1 MMSTVVNPVEESNA
15 VLNGVPAA
23 EIRSQLDLILRS
35 RAFIQSHRI
44 RRFLQFVVEESLLGQ
59 PHRLKEYLIGLE
71 VFDRREAFDPRVD
84 SIVRVEARRLRY
96 KLDEYYRTE
105 GREDAIRIIL
115 RKGSYIPIFEYRSAS
130 NGITPSSARRSLEL
144 SLCSLAN
151 ATAESGSPEATAAAE
166 EIQRRLAHVLIKEG
180 CFQVVVKPP
189 SQTSLNQGTNQ
200 AGINQVQNPAVG
212 EDGPISEVPGL
223 SAATAGTSP
232 ADYVAQG
239 SIEFHDN
246 SFRMLLQLQQSADG
260 SYIWSETVDG
270 PLQDLSCIDRLAQ
283 QLLRDLAAP
292 SRDSAARRQSERKE
306 SCDSYLQG
314 RYHWKLATPDS
325 IRNSV
330 AYFSRAVESDPNYA
344 AAWAALSEA
353 LLVTSVFGLLPPS
366 DSDSRMKE
374 AALRATSLN
383 PSLPEAHVALGAV
396 LSLLDW
402 NWQAGEEELQKS
414 IQLDKNDMTG
424 HLAYGIHLACR
435 GAQEAAVAEVE
446 RALEVDPAA
455 LFPNFVLGWLYGV
468 CHRFEEAI
476 AQHKLVSRLAPDYG
490 LPHLGLGMAYAGK
503 GQYTDA
509 IAHLT
514 NATQMKCGS
523 LLHGQMGYCYA
534 MAGRRDEAQR
544 EIGTLRARSESTY
557 VSPISFAAIYA
568 GLGDHEQ
575 ALMHLDRAVE
585 ARDTSLP
592 VQLLSSEFDA
602 LRNHP
607 RLDDLRSRIGLQQAE
622 FAHNGV

>member
-1 MMSTVVNPVEESNA
+1 MMSTVVNPLEETTA

-23 EIRSQLDLILRS
+23 EIRAQLDLILRS

-96 KLDEYYRTE
+96 KLEEYYRTE
-105 GREDAIRIIL
+105 GREDGIRIVL
-115 RKGSYIPIFEYRSAS
+115 RKGSYVPIFEYRSAGNS
-130 NGITPSSARRSLEL
+130 ASPVSARRSMEISLFSLL
-144 SLCSLAN
+144 SAASGLAP
-151 ATAESGSPEATAAAE
+151 AEAVAAVE

-180 CFQVVVKPP
+180 YFQVVVK
-189 SQTSLNQGTNQ
+189 SQSQ
-200 AGINQVQNPAVG
+200 APAGNPASNGPAVASNMASG
-212 EDGPISEVPGL
+212 SAADYLIEGSMELQEDG
-223 SAATAGTSP
+223 
-232 ADYVAQG
+232 
-239 SIEFHDN
+239 
-246 SFRMLLQLQQSADG
+246 FRLLLQLQQSVDG
-260 SYIWSETVDG
+260 SYIWSETADG
-270 PLQDLSCIDRLAQ
+270 RLQDLSCIDHLAQ
-283 QLLRDLAAP
+283 QLVRDLAAP
-292 SRDSAARRQSERKE
+292 AREGVVARRQSDRKE
-306 SCDSYLQG
+306 GRDAYLQG

-325 IRNSV
+325 IRSSI
-330 AYFSRAVESDPNYA
+330 AFFTKAVETDPNYA

-353 LLVTSVFGLLPPS
+353 LLVSSVFGMLAPN
-366 DSDSRMKE
+366 DSDTRMKE

-402 NWQAGEEELQKS
+402 DWAAGEEELQKS
-414 IQLDKNDMTG
+414 IHLDKSDPVG

-435 GAQEAAVAEVE
+435 GAQDTAVAEVE
-446 RALEVDPAA
+446 RALEADPAA
-455 LFPNFVLGWLYGV
+455 LFPNFVLGWIYGI
-468 CHRFEEAI
+468 CHRFDEAI
-476 AQHKLVSRLAPDYG
+476 AQHTLVSRLATDYG

-503 GQYTDA
+503 GQFADA

-544 EIGTLRARSESTY
+544 EIGILRARSDSHY
-557 VSPISFAAIYA
+557 VSPMSFAAIYA
-568 GLGDHEQ
+568 GLGEDAE
-575 ALMHLDRAVE
+575 ALAFLERAVE

-592 VQLLSSEFDA
+592 VHMLSAEFDH

-607 RLDDLRSRIGLQQAE
+607 QFLDLRSRIGLAQAE
-622 FAHNGV
+622 YAHGGA

>member
-1 MMSTVVNPVEESNA
+1 MMSTVVNPIEETAA

-105 GREDAIRIIL
+105 GREDGIRIVL
-115 RKGSYIPIFEYRSAS
+115 RKGSYVPIFEYRSAAAGVS
-130 NGITPSSARRSLEL
+130 PVSPRRSMEIAHFSL
-144 SLCSLAN
+144 SN
-151 ATAESGSPEATAAAE
+151 ATSDAVVAEAGAAAE
-166 EIQRRLAHVLIKEG
+166 EIQRRLAHILIKEG
-180 CFQVVVKPP
+180 CFQVVVKSQPNPVFGGDTDTHADSAPP
-189 SQTSLNQGTNQ
+189 G
-200 AGINQVQNPAVG
+200 AGPSI
-212 EDGPISEVPGL
+212 
-223 SAATAGTSP
+223 T
-232 ADYVAQG
+232 ADYVVEG
-239 SIEFHDN
+239 SMELQEDGFHL
-246 SFRMLLQLQQSADG
+246 LLQLQQSVDG
-260 SYIWSETVDG
+260 SYIWSETTDG
-270 PLQDLSCIDRLAQ
+270 RLQDLSCIDHLAQ
-283 QLLRDLAAP
+283 QLVRDLAAP
-292 SRDSAARRQSERKE
+292 KEGAVARRQSERKE
-306 SCDSYLQG
+306 SWDAYLQG
-314 RYHWKLATPDS
+314 RYHWKLGTPDS

-330 AYFSRAVESDPNYA
+330 AFFTQAVETDSNYA

-353 LLVTSVFGLLPPS
+353 LLVSSVFGLLPPS
-366 DSDSRMKE
+366 DADTRMKE

-402 NWQAGEEELQKS
+402 DWAAGEEELQKS
-414 IQLDKNDMTG
+414 IQLDKSDPIG
-424 HLAYGIHLACR
+424 HLAYGIQLACR
-435 GAQEAAVAEVE
+435 GAQDSAVAEVE
-446 RALEVDPAA
+446 RALEVDPAS
-455 LFPNFVLGWLYGV
+455 LFPNFVLGWMYGV
-468 CHRFEEAI
+468 CRRFDEAI
-476 AQHKLVSRLAPDYG
+476 AQHTLVSRLATDYG

-503 GQYTDA
+503 GQFADA

-544 EIGTLRARSESTY
+544 EIGILKARSESTY
-557 VSPISFAAIYA
+557 VSPTSFAAIYA
-568 GLGDHEQ
+568 GLGDVNE
-575 ALMHLDRAVE
+575 ALVYLERAVE
-585 ARDTSLP
+585 VRDTSLP
-592 VQLLSSEFDA
+592 VHLLSTEFDH
-602 LRNHP
+602 LRDHP
-607 RLDDLRSRIGLQQAE
+607 QFQNLCGRIGLLQTTDSLTVA
-622 FAHNGV
+622 AH

>member
-1 MMSTVVNPVEESNA
+1 MMSTDVNPIEEATA

-23 EIRSQLDLILRS
+23 EIRAQLDLILRS

-96 KLDEYYRTE
+96 KLEEYYRSE
-105 GREDAIRIIL
+105 GREDGIRIVL
-115 RKGSYIPIFEYRSAS
+115 RKGSYVPIFEYRSAS
-130 NGITPSSARRSLEL
+130 NGVSPLSPRRSMEIGLF
-144 SLCSLAN
+144 SLIN
-151 ATAESGSPEATAAAE
+151 ATSETGAAEAGAAAE

-180 CFQVVVKPP
+180 CFQVVVVKP
-189 SQTSLNQGTNQ
+189 QNQ
-200 AGINQVQNPAVG
+200 ATGGESSSSGITGQGN
-212 EDGPISEVPGL
+212 S
-223 SAATAGTSP
+223 
-232 ADYVAQG
+232 ADYVIEG
-239 SIEFHDN
+239 SMELQEDG
-246 SFRMLLQLQQSADG
+246 FRLLLQLQQGVDG
-260 SYIWSETVDG
+260 SYIWSETTDG
-270 PLQDLSCIDRLAQ
+270 RLQDLSCIDHLAQ
-283 QLLRDLAAP
+283 QLVRDLAAP
-292 SRDSAARRQSERKE
+292 SREGVVVRRQSGRKE
-306 SCDSYLQG
+306 SWDAYLQG
-314 RYHWKLATPDS
+314 RYYWKLATPDS

-330 AYFSRAVESDPNYA
+330 AFFTKAVETDPNYA

-366 DSDSRMKE
+366 DSGTRMKD
-374 AALRATSLN
+374 AAMRAISLN

-402 NWQAGEEELQKS
+402 DWAAGEEELQKS
-414 IQLDKNDMTG
+414 ILLDKSDPVG

-435 GAQEAAVAEVE
+435 GGQDSALAEVE
-446 RALEVDPAA
+446 RALEADPAS
-455 LFPNFVLGWLYGV
+455 LFPNFVLGWTYGV
-468 CHRFEEAI
+468 CHRFDEAI
-476 AQHKLVSRLAPDYG
+476 AQHTLVARLATDYG
-490 LPHLGLGMAYAGK
+490 LPHLGLGMAHAGK
-503 GQYTDA
+503 GQFADA

-544 EIGTLRARSESTY
+544 EIGILKARSESHY
-557 VSPISFAAIYA
+557 VSPMSFAAIYA
-568 GLGDHEQ
+568 GLGEERE
-575 ALMHLDRAVE
+575 ALAYLERAVGV
-585 ARDTSLP
+585 RDTSLP
-592 VQLLSSEFDA
+592 VHLLSTEFDN

-607 RLDDLRSRIGLQQAE
+607 QFQNLRGRIGLLQAE
-622 FAHNGV
+622 VAHGA